1 MSGKFRPTA
10 ISQARTQRGNEVMG
24 QLFEAV
30 SVPVATRAT
39 VRAFFGSLRIMAI
52 DGTVVDTP
60 DTADNAAEF
69 GYSGAAGGK
78 RSAFPQV
85 RIVGGRDEYRQ
96 LFEAI
101 PHEKSIQAVQER
113 VCDRSMV
120 QLLRGMLR
128 AGVMQTIKKGLHQQ
142 VPRQAPHFTPRRKL
156 ETERLGHGH
165 RSGTT
170 RQETAGTKASALTAD
185 HRHRASSRPYS

>member
-1 MSGKFRPTA
+1 
-10 ISQARTQRGNEVMG
+10 MG

-30 SVPVATRAT
+30 CVPVATRAT

-85 RIVGGRDEYRQ
+85 R
-96 LFEAI
+96 
-101 PHEKSIQAVQER
+101 
-113 VCDRSMV
+113 DR
-120 QLLRGMLR
+120 GW
-128 AGVMQTIKKGLHQQ
+128 
-142 VPRQAPHFTPRRKL
+142 
-156 ETERLGHGH
+156 
-165 RSGTT
+165 
-170 RQETAGTKASALTAD
+170 
-185 HRHRASSRPYS
+185 